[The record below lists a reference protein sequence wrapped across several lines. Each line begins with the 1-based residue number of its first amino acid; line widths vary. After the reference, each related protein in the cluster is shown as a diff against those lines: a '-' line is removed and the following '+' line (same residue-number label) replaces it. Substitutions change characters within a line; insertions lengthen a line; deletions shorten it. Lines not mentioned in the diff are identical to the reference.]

1 MKRIALV
8 LLGVVMLASWVWADE
23 AEDLLRKLIERIEK
37 LEQRQNKAKD
47 DKSAGGLEALL
58 ERAAAGDAEATA
70 SLRGMR
76 ERIDRALADRVRLV
90 ANNRQTL
97 LARRNDLS
105 RSVETMEIQ
114 LARFAALD
122 EAAAAELVA
131 VERERKQ
138 IERKLADI
146 ARRETVFRAGLDS
159 RAKTRRALETELDEQ
174 RRQRHFVDRQIE
186 KLDEE
191 KR

>member
-146 ARRETVFRAGLDS
+146 ARREAVFRAGLDS